1 MTCAWRTTNQKPT
14 SDLFSKFITNFL
26 SNDVFTFSWC
36 KSSTLQILCLS
47 TSRNGNRDNCTLT
60 YTTIKIIKMQLII
73 IMNCFTLI
81 FIFIYMQQ
89 TDYKQM
95 KTDWIRCLNYFFFF
109 FWSVPKLL
117 LDSLQL
123 LRQKINR
130 KCKKT
135 RQLFSSP
142 KNTETWKQ
150 HREIFIHNEIL
161 FNNHSNS
168 SIIFSIN

>member
-60 YTTIKIIKMQLII
+60 YTTIKMQLII

-95 KTDWIRCLNYFFFF
+95 KTDWIRCLNYF
-109 FWSVPKLL
+109 WTLCSCCDRKSTGNVKRRGNCSLAPKIQNLEN
-117 LDSLQL
+117 SIE
-123 LRQKINR
+123 KF
-130 KCKKT
+130 
-135 RQLFSSP
+135 LFTMKS
-142 KNTETWKQ
+142 
-150 HREIFIHNEIL
+150 
-161 FNNHSNS
+161 
-168 SIIFSIN
+168 FSITIQTHL